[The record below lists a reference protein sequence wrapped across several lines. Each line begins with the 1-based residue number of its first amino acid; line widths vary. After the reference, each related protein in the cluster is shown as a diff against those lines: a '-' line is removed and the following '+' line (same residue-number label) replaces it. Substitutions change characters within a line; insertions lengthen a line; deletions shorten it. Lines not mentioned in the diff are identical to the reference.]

1 MIIKA
6 HLLKYKQR
14 DVACNP
20 ILPIYLL

>member
-14 DVACNP
+14 DVACHT
-20 ILPIYLL
+20 ILPIHLL